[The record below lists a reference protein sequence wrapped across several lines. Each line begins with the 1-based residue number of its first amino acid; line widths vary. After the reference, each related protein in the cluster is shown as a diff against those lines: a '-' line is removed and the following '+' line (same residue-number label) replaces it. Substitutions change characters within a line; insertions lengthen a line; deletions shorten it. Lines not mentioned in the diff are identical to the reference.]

1 MYRRDS
7 VREERRMSVCASCGL
22 EILDGSGLCRH
33 HMTVGDG
40 WAESNR
46 IMCDF
51 VHRKKIPPRLAPE
64 GRVDEFW
71 AQADAA

>member
-1 MYRRDS
+1 
-7 VREERRMSVCASCGL
+7 
-22 EILDGSGLCRH
+22 
-33 HMTVGDG
+33 MTVGDG